1 MTTPPRVVVFDAYG
15 TLFDV
20 HAAMA
25 GHARKLGA
33 GWERASALWRQKQL
47 EYSWVCSLTG
57 PEHWRDFE
65 AITRDAL
72 LTALNWDGGADGA
85 LVEALMDAYRALP
98 PFDEVPEML
107 QRLREND
114 IATAILSNGSR
125 AMLDAAV
132 KSARLGHLL
141 NEVLSVDAVRVFKP
155 DPRVYRMAEDAFHCH
170 ASEMMF
176 VSSNAWDAQAAWAY
190 GFRTVWVNRIN
201 QPTEFALSSVA
212 TVMDDLSAIPS
223 LVLGG
228 GPEAT

>member
-1 MTTPPRVVVFDAYG
+1 MTTLPRVVVFDAYG

-25 GHARKLGA
+25 RHAWKLGE
-33 GWERASALWRQKQL
+33 GWEKASALWRQKQL

-85 LVEALMDAYRALP
+85 LVEVLMDAYRALP
-98 PFDEVPEML
+98 VYDEVPGVL
-107 QRLREND
+107 RRLREND

-125 AMLDAAV
+125 AMLDGV
-132 KSARLGHLL
+132 VREARLGHLL
-141 NEVLSVDAVRVFKP
+141 DAVLSVDAVRVFKP
-155 DPRVYRMAEDAFHCH
+155 DPRVYRMVEDHFHCH
-170 ASEMMF
+170 AAEMVF
-176 VSSNAWDAQAAWAY
+176 ASSNAWDAQAAWAY

-201 QPTEFALSSVA
+201 QPTEFALSHVA
-212 TVMDDLSAIPS
+212 TVMDDLSGIPD
-223 LVLGG
+223 LVMPG
-228 GPEAT
+228 EAEPT